1 MCSFGLW
8 RENYFGGEPIKRK
21 NIELRV
27 RRLKNGK
34 AAGKDEVTEEL
45 IKGGGNRVVDWIL
58 RLCNMA
64 FESGVVPENWISAVI
79 IRLYKDKEEER
90 MKHL

>member
-45 IKGGGNRVVDWIL
+45 IKGG
-58 RLCNMA
+58 
-64 FESGVVPENWISAVI
+64 E
-79 IRLYKDKEEER
+79 
-90 MKHL
+90 